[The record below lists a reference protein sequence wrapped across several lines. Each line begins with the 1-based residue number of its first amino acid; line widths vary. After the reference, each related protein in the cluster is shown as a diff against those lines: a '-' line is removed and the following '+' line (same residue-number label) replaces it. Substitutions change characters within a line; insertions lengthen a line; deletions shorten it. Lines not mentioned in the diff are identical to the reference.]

1 MGKIDERLA
10 ELGIDLPAAAKP
22 AANYVPF
29 VVSGKQVFVA
39 GQIPVEGGELR
50 HKGRLGDGVSL
61 EQGQEAARLCGLN
74 IIAQLKEAAGGD
86 LDKVRRIVKL
96 GAFVACTP
104 EFTDHPLVANGASNL
119 LAEVFGDA
127 GRHARFAVGAPS
139 LPLGV
144 SVEIDAVAELV

>member
-1 MGKIDERLA
+1 MGTVDDRLA
-10 ELGIDLPAAAKP
+10 KLGIELPAPAKP

-39 GQIPVEGGELR
+39 GQIPVRGGELQ
-50 HKGRLGDGVSL
+50 HTGRLGADVSL
-61 EQGQEAARLCGLN
+61 EQGQAAARLCALN

-86 LDKVRRIVKL
+86 LDRVTRIVKL

-104 EFTDHPLVANGASNL
+104 EFTDHPKVANGASDL
-119 LAEVFGDA
+119 LAEVFGEA

-139 LPLGV
+139 LPARTSSL
-144 SVEIDAVAELV
+144 